1 MLSDANDGSSGESF
15 VTKTV
20 HSPLRQPDPSHHV
33 TTERT
38 DIRLQTL
45 RNSILYLEDLQDEIR
60 LNEGKNCYGY
70 PEYTITKNVGPVA
83 YSCME

>member
-38 DIRLQTL
+38 VC
-45 RNSILYLEDLQDEIR
+45 
-60 LNEGKNCYGY
+60 KHYGTGY
-70 PEYTITKNVGPVA
+70 CTWKTYRMRFA
-83 YSCME
+83 